1 MRPARVA
8 AVVAAIS
15 VVLVT
20 FTGCGKRQEP
30 AGERSVL
37 PASTAAKPASSH
49 RTVTDALDDM
59 LQAYVTDE
67 EKVAVILEGIAVIL
81 EGIKDEASYKAALPE
96 LEKTSDHLR
105 EINQKSEVLFKMLNP
120 DQFGAN
126 ARAGELI
133 AKQQQIH
140 DRLVAARARIEERL
154 PDKAKELDEIL
165 RKGGIALPKLVKK

>member
-1 MRPARVA
+1 MRPARIA

-20 FTGCGKRQEP
+20 LTGCGQKQEP

-37 PASTAAKPASSH
+37 PAAKPASSH
-49 RTVTDALDDM
+49 RSVTAALDDM

-67 EKVAVILEGIAVIL
+67 EKVAVIIEGIQ
-81 EGIKDEASYKAALPE
+81 DEASYKAALPE
-96 LEKTSDHLR
+96 LEKTTDHLR
-105 EINQKSEVLFKMLNP
+105 EINQKSQVLFKMLDP
-120 DQFGAN
+120 DQFGAT

-133 AKQQQIH
+133 TKQQQIH

-154 PDKAKELDEIL
+154 PDRAKELDEML